1 MLDNAALMEEFDM
14 FAQGVYCV
22 LQGTLHVKDLVVT
35 FVAKLLLK
43 RVLNQLQGLPLPIIS
58 DHQK

>member
-14 FAQGVYCV
+14 FVQGVYCV
-22 LQGTLHVKDLVVT
+22 LQGTPHVKDLVVT

-43 RVLNQLQGLPLPIIS
+43 RVLI
-58 DHQK
+58 